1 MEDRELTE
9 AELAELWEEILLSF
23 ITDCPSLA
31 KALGAEIPE

>member
-23 ITDCPSLA
+23 VTECPGLA
-31 KALGAEIPE
+31 QALREG